1 MHHQRNPCVER
12 MINHRRLDKSAYVS
26 FEPES
31 NQRPKDVSQWE
42 CQLQSSALPTE
53 LSKGQPSPGPRPLRL
68 NTEEPER
75 VCLRITLSMR
85 NGGGG
90 TKAVVGGA
98 LFYACAQRPPGSGSL
113 DASDSQLGEKLP
125 TCVLKLRQPHPPP
138 PALPLHPSRDCRP
151 FSLLPFLR
159 ALLSDVA
166 SLSGNVPVPWAPPRV
181 RGSGAGWPDS
191 YVENLINAQLTVLGG
206 GA

>member
-1 MHHQRNPCVER
+1 MHYQRNPCVER
-12 MINHRRLDKSAYVS
+12 MINHRRHDKSAYVS

-31 NQRPKDVSQWE
+31 NQRPKDVSQRE

-53 LSKGQPSPGPRPLRL
+53 LSKGQPGPGPRPRRL

-75 VCLRITLSMR
+75 VRLRITLSMR

-113 DASDSQLGEKLP
+113 DAVWLP
-125 TCVLKLRQPHPPP
+125 TWGKTPNLCVKTETPP
-138 PALPLHPSRDCRP
+138 LPLHPSRDCCP
-151 FSLLPFLR
+151 FSLLLFLK
-159 ALLSDVA
+159 ALLSGVA
-166 SLSGNVPVPWAPPRV
+166 SLSGSVHVPWAPPRV
-181 RGSGAGWPDS
+181 RGSGAGRPDS
-191 YVENLINAQLTVLGG
+191 CVENLINAQLTVLGG